1 MLRAFF
7 TIVILNSDAILY
19 AAQCPALLTEA
30 RALLASQ
37 QIPAALVTAEKCLAT
52 EPLNRHAL
60 LLKGNLLYLSGRDAD
75 AVEILEDLVKRD
87 PSNHEARYA
96 LGRIYYFIARPDPA
110 CVQFQAIVDADP
122 KHYRAWDNLG
132 LALDAAGHVDK
143 AIQAHVRAI
152 ALVAN
157 DHKDYDWAHA
167 NLAELLMKQDDNR
180 QAFNLAAEAAQRNPN
195 AARNFF
201 LAGKALTRLEQWPK
215 SERWLLKAAELD
227 DTYPAPHYL
236 LAQLYRRLGDA
247 TKAEQERKIFKE
259 LQDKAPDK
267 KR

>member
-1 MLRAFF
+1 MQ
-7 TIVILNSDAILY
+7 
-19 AAQCPALLTEA
+19 AAQCPAHLAEA

-37 QIPAALVTAEKCLAT
+37 QISAALVATEKCLAS
-52 EPLNRHAL
+52 EPLHPAAT

-75 AVEILEDLVKRD
+75 AVDTLEQLVKRN
-87 PSNHEARYA
+87 PKNHEARYA
-96 LGRIYYFIARPDPA
+96 LGRVYYFIARPDPA
-110 CVQFQAIVDADP
+110 CEQFQAIVDTDP

-132 LALDAAGHVDK
+132 LALEAAGHIDK
-143 AIQAHVRAI
+143 AIQAHIRAI

-180 QAFNLAAEAAQRNPN
+180 QAFSLAAEAAQRNPN
-195 AARNFF
+195 SARNFF

-227 DTYPAPHYL
+227 AAYPAPHYL
-236 LAQLYRRLGDA
+236 LAQLYRRQGDN
-247 TKAEQERKIFKE
+247 TKAEQERKLFKE

>member
-1 MLRAFF
+1 MFFVGVAAF
-7 TIVILNSDAILY
+7 
-19 AAQCPALLTEA
+19 AAECPALLAEA
-30 RALLASQ
+30 RTMLASQ
-37 QIPAALVTAEKCLAT
+37 MLPAALVATEKCLAT
-52 EPLNRHAL
+52 EPLNSHAL
-60 LLKGNLLYLSGRDAD
+60 LLKGNLLYLSGRDGD
-75 AVEILEDLVKRD
+75 AVEILEDLVMRAPAD
-87 PSNHEARYA
+87 TDARYA

-110 CVQFQAIVDADP
+110 CAQFQAIVDADP

-132 LALDAAGHVDK
+132 LALESAGHIDK
-143 AIQAHVRAI
+143 AIQSHVRAI

-215 SERWLLKAAELD
+215 SERWLRKAADLD
-227 DTYPAPHYL
+227 ETYPAPHYL

-247 TKAEQERKIFKE
+247 AKAEQERKIFKE

>member
-1 MLRAFF
+1 MLFAAMAPA
-7 TIVILNSDAILY
+7 T
-19 AAQCPALLTEA
+19 AQCPAFLTEA
-30 RALLASQ
+30 RSLLAAQVLSS
-37 QIPAALVTAEKCLAT
+37 ALVSAEKCLAT
-52 EPLNRHAL
+52 EPLNSHAL
-60 LLKGNLLYLSGRDAD
+60 LLKGNLLYLSGRDGD

-87 PSNHEARYA
+87 PANTDARYA
-96 LGRIYYFIARPDPA
+96 LGRIYYFIARPDPSCA
-110 CVQFQAIVDADP
+110 QFQAIVAADP
-122 KHYRAWDNLG
+122 KNYRAWDNLG
-132 LALDAAGHVDK
+132 LALEAAGHIDK

-167 NLAELLMKQDDNR
+167 NLADLLMKQDDNR

-215 SERWLLKAAELD
+215 SERWLRKAADLD
-227 DTYPAPHYL
+227 ETYPAPHYL
-236 LAQLYRRLGDA
+236 LAQLYRRLGNA
-247 TKAEQERKIFKE
+247 AQAEQERKIFKE